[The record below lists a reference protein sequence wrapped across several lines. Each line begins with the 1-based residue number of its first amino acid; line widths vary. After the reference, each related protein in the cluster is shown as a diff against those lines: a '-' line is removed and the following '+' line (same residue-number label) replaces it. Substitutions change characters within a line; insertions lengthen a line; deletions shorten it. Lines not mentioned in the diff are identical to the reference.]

1 MKAQGICA
9 KQFEA
14 VKQAFE
20 DMFDDPQERGAGLCV
35 QVGAEIVVDLW
46 AGMADQAGTKLWT
59 RDTLANTFCV
69 IKPYVAVAV
78 LMLVE
83 AGKLEL
89 DAPVARYW
97 PEFARSGKAKV
108 TLRQVMNH
116 TP

>member
-14 VKQAFE
+14 VQQAFE

-35 QVGAEIVVDLW
+35 QVDGERVIDLW
-46 AGMADQAGTKLWT
+46 AGMADQEGAKPWR

-69 IKPYVAVAV
+69 VKPYVAVAV

-83 AGKLEL
+83 
-89 DAPVARYW
+89 
-97 PEFARSGKAKV
+97 
-108 TLRQVMNH
+108 
-116 TP
+116 